1 MGGDE
6 SAQFRACVYSGD
18 ENDTGEV
25 CRTLARRSRASP
37 TRRKSEQHG
46 DDRERVRLWE
56 CDLDAQCLSTH
67 LKNSARPLPPP
78 LPPCETDD
86 SKIETMKLISLFA
99 LTLLMSTPIFAQTD
113 FPSDNDAIR
122 KTALDY
128 IEGWYSGDAAR
139 MERAL
144 HPELA
149 KRMIS
154 TDPKTGRSQFNHMGA
169 MTLVQRTR
177 EGIGKKIPQD
187 RQSKEVTILDRYN
200 NAAVVK
206 IVASDWIDYLEVAR
220 FNGDWKIINVLWELK
235 PKPQSS

>member
-1 MGGDE
+1 
-6 SAQFRACVYSGD
+6 
-18 ENDTGEV
+18 
-25 CRTLARRSRASP
+25 
-37 TRRKSEQHG
+37 
-46 DDRERVRLWE
+46 
-56 CDLDAQCLSTH
+56 
-67 LKNSARPLPPP
+67 
-78 LPPCETDD
+78 
-86 SKIETMKLISLFA
+86 MKLISLFA
-99 LTLLMSTPIFAQTD
+99 SILAMSTPIFAQTD
-113 FPSDNDAIR
+113 SASDNEAIK

-128 IEGWYSGDAAR
+128 IEGWYTGDAVR

-177 EGIGKKIPQD
+177 DGIGEKIPQD
-187 RQSKEVTILDRYN
+187 RQLKEVTILDHYN

-206 IVASDWIDYLEVAR
+206 VVASDWIDYLQVAK

-235 PKPQSS
+235 PKPETAATLPPREK